1 MACLPLCRSAV
12 TAMLSAAALVIA
24 MPATGSAKTDTKA
37 DTGAI
42 DGRIAQQGRWFVDSE
57 GRIVTF
63 HGGNVTLPAFGAAGH
78 DARFSPETPAR
89 MAEQGFNGVRLVV
102 FLSDIMPRAGVI
114 DEAYLDRIARA
125 VEQYKTA
132 GIRTLID
139 FHQDEYSAVVGVRG
153 MPAWAVFTDGHTR
166 MAGIEFPV
174 GYFRDP
180 AVQHAFDNFWANH
193 PVAGT
198 GKGVQDLYIEG
209 LAAVARRFAAEP
221 AVLGMDVMNEP
232 ATGTRCA
239 QPDPVSAN
247 CPELETELLAPFYAK
262 AAAAIHA
269 AAPGMIVFTEPFMLQ
284 GALGTPIATPIA
296 GPPGRRALSFHNYGP
311 VKATRDRVNDGAL
324 AHVKASG
331 AAIINTEW
339 GFNNDPAMITGQA
352 DDFDARQISWL
363 AWTRGA
369 FEALVDPALPDEG
382 NGNRP
387 ALLRAYARPYA
398 ETTAGTPLETRFD
411 GKSGTLEYRYSTRL
425 PSGRNASGK
434 LTVIRIP
441 AIQYPRGYTIKV
453 SGGKAVSRPDASLA
467 VIRAKRGAP
476 EVDVTIIRK
485 GDLPP
490 LPKVAGEPD
499 PLQEALRALPPVPPG
514 PLSRNSLI
522 GHIYVTP
529 GGHEVLDREV
539 PGMLMGL
546 SHVHGWER
554 MTLQGIRAF
563 APKALNDDK
572 MAAIDAALA
581 HLIVRSGPVSLASD
595 KALSI
600 DSLVS
605 DLLADPRARAILDRE
620 VPGLSRSQQQ
630 ALFPQTTLRH
640 LQPVMPKV
648 LTDEALS
655 RIAKALAPSQ

>member
-12 TAMLSAAALVIA
+12 TAMLSATAAVIA
-24 MPATGSAKTDTKA
+24 MPATGSAKA

-57 GRIVTF
+57 GRVVTF
-63 HGGNVTLPAFGAAGH
+63 HGGNVTLPAFDAAGH
-78 DARFSPETPAR
+78 DARFGPETPAR

-434 LTVIRIP
+434 LTLIRIP
-441 AIQYPRGYTIKV
+441 AIQYPRGYTIRI
-453 SGGKAVSRPDASLA
+453 SGGEAVSRPDAPLA
-467 VIRAKRGAP
+467 LVKASRGAAH
-476 EVDVTIIRK
+476 VDVTIMRK

-490 LPKVAGEPD
+490 LPSPAPEAD
-499 PLQEALRALPPVPPG
+499 PVLEALRALPPIPDE
-514 PLSRNSLI
+514 PLNRKSLL
-522 GHIYVTP
+522 GHIYATP
-529 GGHEVLDREV
+529 GGREVLDREV
-539 PGMLMGL
+539 PGMLTGL
-546 SHVHGWER
+546 SHVHGWEK
-554 MTLQGIRAF
+554 MTLEGISPF
-563 APKALNDDK
+563 APKVLDNTRI
-572 MAAIDAALA
+572 AAIEADLA
-581 HLIVRSGPVSLASD
+581 RLDVHPGPIRPANSN
-595 KALSI
+595 ALSL

-605 DLLADPRARAILDRE
+605 DLLADSRARAILERE
-620 VPGLSRSQQQ
+620 APGLIGSKQQG
-630 ALFPQTTLRH
+630 LYPQTTLRH
-640 LQPVMPKV
+640 LQPAMPDV
-648 LTDEALS
+648 LTDDVLS
-655 RIAKALAPSQ
+655 RIAADLREAR